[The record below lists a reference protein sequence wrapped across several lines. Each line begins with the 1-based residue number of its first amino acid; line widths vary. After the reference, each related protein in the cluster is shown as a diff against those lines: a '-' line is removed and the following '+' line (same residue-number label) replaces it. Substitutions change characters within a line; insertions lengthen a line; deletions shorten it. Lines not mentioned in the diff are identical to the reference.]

1 MQITIKLYAML
12 TQYLPNDAVKNQAT
26 LAVAEGT
33 TIAEIINQLHMPAE
47 LVHLVLLNG
56 VYVQP
61 EQIATTQFNDSDVLA
76 IWPPVAGG

>member
-12 TQYLPNDAVKNQAT
+12 SKYLPPGAERNASPLEVADGASIDAV
-26 LAVAEGT
+26 VA
-33 TIAEIINQLHMPAE
+33 QLNLPRE

-56 VYVQP
+56 VFVP
-61 EQIATTQFNDSDVLA
+61 PDRRPATTLQEGDTVV